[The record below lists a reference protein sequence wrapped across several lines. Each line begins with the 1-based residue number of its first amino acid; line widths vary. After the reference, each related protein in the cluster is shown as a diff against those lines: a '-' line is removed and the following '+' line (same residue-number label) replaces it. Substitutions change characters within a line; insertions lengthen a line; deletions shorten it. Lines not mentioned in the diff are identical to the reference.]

1 MCQNWLSS
9 NICVKLLHRSYRVI
23 VTEISAFIVSFWFV
37 LLLFVLLLVFYVSL
51 VSRVLAAADR
61 MSVMLLLSVNFL

>member
-9 NICVKLLHRSYRVI
+9 NICVKVLHRSYRVI
-23 VTEISAFIVSFWFV
+23 MTEISAFIVSFWLA
-37 LLLFVLLLVFYVSL
+37 LLLFVLLLVFSVSL

-61 MSVMLLLSVNFL
+61 MLLLSVNFL